1 MPHFNAHCLVR
12 ALTGLTA
19 TLAFTC
25 ASKAAIAADGAIAPA
40 GGSAL
45 PWLGLALVSMVAVM
59 LGLRMQKQ
67 RAELAQLKA
76 DLATPAEPDPRL
88 AETEAERDKL
98 QTEVALLIQRA
109 SEVAKARDDAEAAN
123 HAKTQFLAMMSHE
136 LRTPLNAILGF
147 SEIIRSEA
155 LGPVGSDEYRIY
167 AADIY
172 TSGAH
177 LLSVI
182 NDLLDLAKVESGMV
196 DLRDELVDPASIVD
210 ETVRIVSKTEA
221 ARDIK
226 ILSQPEPGT
235 PNFRGDKRRMRQIL
249 LNLASNAAKFTAS
262 GGSVYVR
269 TYQSADGGVVME
281 TSDTGIGIPADDLER
296 VMEPFVQLDNQLTR
310 EYHGTVL
317 GLPLCK
323 QLAELHGGVF
333 EIESVVNEGTTVR
346 VIMPASRTIHRPA
359 PKQAEVAA

>member
-1 MPHFNAHCLVR
+1 
-12 ALTGLTA
+12 
-19 TLAFTC
+19 
-25 ASKAAIAADGAIAPA
+25 
-40 GGSAL
+40 
-45 PWLGLALVSMVAVM
+45 
-59 LGLRMQKQ
+59 
-67 RAELAQLKA
+67 
-76 DLATPAEPDPRL
+76 
-88 AETEAERDKL
+88 
-98 QTEVALLIQRA
+98 
-109 SEVAKARDDAEAAN
+109 
-123 HAKTQFLAMMSHE
+123 
-136 LRTPLNAILGF
+136 
-147 SEIIRSEA
+147 
-155 LGPVGSDEYRIY
+155 
-167 AADIY
+167 
-172 TSGAH
+172 

-182 NDLLDLAKVESGMV
+182 DDLLDLAKVESGMV

-269 TYQSADGGVVME
+269 TFQSADGGVVMK
-281 TSDTGIGIPADDLER
+281 TSDIGTGIPADDLER
-296 VMEPFVQLDNQLTR
+296 VVEPFVQLHNQLTR
-310 EYHGTVL
+310 EYHGTGL

-323 QLAELHGGVF
+323 QLGELHGGAF

-346 VIMPASRTIHRPA
+346 VFMPASRTIHRPA

>member
-1 MPHFNAHCLVR
+1 
-12 ALTGLTA
+12 
-19 TLAFTC
+19 
-25 ASKAAIAADGAIAPA
+25 
-40 GGSAL
+40 
-45 PWLGLALVSMVAVM
+45 
-59 LGLRMQKQ
+59 
-67 RAELAQLKA
+67 
-76 DLATPAEPDPRL
+76 
-88 AETEAERDKL
+88 
-98 QTEVALLIQRA
+98 
-109 SEVAKARDDAEAAN
+109 
-123 HAKTQFLAMMSHE
+123 
-136 LRTPLNAILGF
+136 
-147 SEIIRSEA
+147 
-155 LGPVGSDEYRIY
+155 
-167 AADIY
+167 
-172 TSGAH
+172 
-177 LLSVI
+177 
-182 NDLLDLAKVESGMV
+182 MV